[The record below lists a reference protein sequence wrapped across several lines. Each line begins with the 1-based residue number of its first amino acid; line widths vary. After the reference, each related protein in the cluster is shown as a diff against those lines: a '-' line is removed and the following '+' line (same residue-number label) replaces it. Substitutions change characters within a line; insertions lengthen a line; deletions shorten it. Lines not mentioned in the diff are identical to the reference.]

1 MIIVRIQGGLG
12 NQLFQYSLYESFRAK
27 GMETKTDISTFLD
40 GRETRALELAKLGLE
55 FDVAAK
61 QELHSLYADDARITD
76 RVLRYLTGKK
86 KYIKEKQY
94 DFNPHILQTTDG
106 FLNGYWQSE
115 QYFESVG
122 SKIREQIC
130 FQNTDTETIRNRE
143 TQIAQSNSVSIHV
156 RMGDYLQQSEIYG
169 NICTKEYYQK
179 AIQYISERV
188 ENPVFYVFSD
198 EPEKAAEMLADYEFY
213 AITENSG
220 VDSYKDMY
228 LMSCCKHHI
237 IANSTFSWWGAWL
250 DKKPDKIVV
259 TPSKWNQMC
268 QKNDICCK
276 GWIMI

>member
-130 FQNTDTETIRNRE
+130 FQNTDTETIQNRE

-268 QKNDICCK
+268 QKDDICCK

>member
-12 NQLFQYSLYESFRAK
+12 NQLFQYSLYESFREK
-27 GMETKTDISTFLD
+27 GIMSKVDISTYID
-40 GRETRALELAKLGLE
+40 GRETRTLELNRLGLK
-55 FDVAAK
+55 FDVADK
-61 QELHSLYADDARITD
+61 RELHSYFADDAVFSD
-76 RVLRYLTGKK
+76 KVFRYLIGKR
-86 KYIKEKQY
+86 KYIKERQY
-94 DFNPHILQTTDG
+94 DFNPQILQTTDG

-115 QYFESVG
+115 QYFQSVS

-130 FQNTDTETIRNRE
+130 FQNTDTEAIRNRE

-169 NICTKEYYQK
+169 NICTKEYYRK

-250 DKKPDKIVV
+250 GKKPDKIVV

>member
-130 FQNTDTETIRNRE
+130 FQNTDTETIQNRE
-143 TQIAQSNSVSIHV
+143 TQIARSNSVSIHV

>member
-130 FQNTDTETIRNRE
+130 FQNTDTETIQNRE